1 MPEKITSKQ
10 EDRLTDLFRSAVR
23 ALNLSKD
30 EAQEI
35 IKSGGTMQEEVKPM
49 LQKLAIVDKRFGAA
63 LVEFDLTVP
72 TDYDHNTC
80 IDKFGKRVKK
90 EKTTYYYYND
100 AFTSKNFANATNK
113 LEPGKTYKVKIF
125 PILST
130 VTSGDCM
137 NFLGKQEAILVGGQ
151 GETLVYDLHRDKLP
165 KGKYT
170 VSFDKKDALWTDSDG
185 YHRVPFVIAYSDG
198 DFLFDLGGFEGDW
211 GAEGC
216 LLCFCDMPVS
226 A

>member
-23 ALNLSKD
+23 ALNLTKD

-35 IKSGGTMQEEVKPM
+35 IKSGGTMQEDVKPI
-49 LQKLAIVDKRFGAA
+49 LQKLAIVDKRFGRA
-63 LVEFDLTVP
+63 LVEFDLAVP
-72 TDYDHNTC
+72 TDYNHDKC
-80 IDKFGKRVKK
+80 IDQFGKRVKK
-90 EKTTYYYYND
+90 EKTTYYYND
-100 AFTSKNFANATNK
+100 AFTSKNFAKATNK
-113 LEPGKTYKVKIF
+113 LEPGKTYTVKIF

-130 VTSGDCM
+130 VTSDDCM

-151 GETLVYDLHRDKLP
+151 GETLVYDLHKDKLP

-170 VSFDKKDALWTDSDG
+170 VSFDKKDALWTGSDG
-185 YHRVPFVIAYSDG
+185 YHRVPYVDAFSDG
-198 DFLFDLGGFEGDW
+198 VFRFRLGFFEIDW
-211 GAEGC
+211 DAGHC
-216 LLCFCDMPVS
+216 LLCFCDKTVS

>member
-23 ALNLSKD
+23 ALNLTKD

-35 IKSGGTMQEEVKPM
+35 ITSGGTMQEEVKPM

-90 EKTTYYYYND
+90 EKTTYYYNN

-130 VTSGDCM
+130 VTSDDCM

-151 GETLVYDLHRDKLP
+151 GETLVYDLHKDKLP

-185 YHRVPFVIAYSDG
+185 YHRVPFVIAFSDG
-198 DFLFDLGGFEGDW
+198 VFLFNLGDFGFDW
-211 GAEGC
+211 SAVDC

>member
-10 EDRLTDLFRSAVR
+10 EDRLTDLFRSALR

-35 IKSGGTMQEEVKPM
+35 IKSGGIMQEEVKPI

-63 LVEFDLTVP
+63 LMEFDLTVP
-72 TDYDHNTC
+72 ANYNHDKQ
-80 IDKFGKRVKK
+80 IDDFYKRVKK
-90 EKTTYYYYND
+90 EKTTYYYND

-113 LEPGKTYKVKIF
+113 LEPGKTYTVKIF

-130 VTSGDCM
+130 VTSDDCL

-151 GETLVYDLHRDKLP
+151 GQTLVYDIHKDKFP

-170 VSFDKKDALWTDSDG
+170 VSFDKKDSLWIGSVGD
-185 YHRVPFVIAYSDG
+185 HRVPYVRALTDG
-198 DFLFDLGGFEGDW
+198 DFKFSLGGFESAWTADC
-211 GAEGC
+211 C
-216 LLCFCDMPVS
+216 LLCVCDK
-226 A
+226 

>member
-1 MPEKITSKQ
+1 
-10 EDRLTDLFRSAVR
+10 
-23 ALNLSKD
+23 
-30 EAQEI
+30 
-35 IKSGGTMQEEVKPM
+35 
-49 LQKLAIVDKRFGAA
+49 
-63 LVEFDLTVP
+63 VP

-90 EKTTYYYYND
+90 EKTTYYYND

-130 VTSGDCM
+130 VTSDDCM

-151 GETLVYDLHRDKLP
+151 GETLVYDLHKDKLP

-185 YHRVPFVIAYSDG
+185 DHRVPLVDAYSGG
-198 DFLFDLGGFEGDW
+198 DFEFSLGYFEIDW
-211 GAEGC
+211 NAGHC

>member
-23 ALNLSKD
+23 ALNLTKD

-35 IKSGGTMQEEVKPM
+35 ITSGGTMQEEVKPI

-72 TDYDHNTC
+72 SDYDHNTC

-90 EKTTYYYYND
+90 EKTTYYYND

-113 LEPGKTYKVKIF
+113 LEPGKTYRVKIF

-151 GETLVYDLHRDKLP
+151 GETLAYDLHRDKFP

-170 VSFDKKDALWTDSDG
+170 VSFDKKDALWTDSG
-185 YHRVPFVIAYSDG
+185 GGHGVPRVGAVSDG
-198 DFLFDLGGFEGDW
+198 DFEFLLGYFGLDW
-211 GAEGC
+211 DAEGC